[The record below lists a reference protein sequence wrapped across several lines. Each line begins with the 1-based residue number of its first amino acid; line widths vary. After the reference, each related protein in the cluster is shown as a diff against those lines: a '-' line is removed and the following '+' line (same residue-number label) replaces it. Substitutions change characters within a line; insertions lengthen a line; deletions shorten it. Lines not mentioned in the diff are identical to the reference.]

1 MRLDY
6 DSILAQ
12 TFKNSLRGYS
22 KEEVQ
27 DFLKIV
33 EKDFKE
39 MKRDLARL
47 REELNM
53 KDRQVRG
60 LDEALVARQTQ
71 RTDNFENLRSS
82 LQEKAR
88 KFVNQARDEADR
100 HKRKVEAEV
109 NHLQGDIRRLKT
121 ERTYLIN
128 NLRAATKS
136 FTDARNK

>member
-33 EKDFKE
+33 AKDFKE

-53 KDRQVRG
+53 KDRQVRE

>member
-33 EKDFKE
+33 AKDFKE

-60 LDEALVARQTQ
+60 LDEALAAGQTQ

-88 KFVNQARDEADR
+88 KFVNQARDEADL

-136 FTDARNK
+136 FTDSRSK

>member
-33 EKDFKE
+33 AKDFKE

-60 LDEALVARQTQ
+60 MDEALAAGQTQ

-136 FTDARNK
+136 FTDSRSK

>member
-33 EKDFKE
+33 AKDFKE

-60 LDEALVARQTQ
+60 LDEALIARQT
-71 RTDNFENLRSS
+71 
-82 LQEKAR
+82 
-88 KFVNQARDEADR
+88 
-100 HKRKVEAEV
+100 
-109 NHLQGDIRRLKT
+109 
-121 ERTYLIN
+121 
-128 NLRAATKS
+128 
-136 FTDARNK
+136 

>member
-33 EKDFKE
+33 AKDFKE
-39 MKRDLARL
+39 MKRDLSRL

-53 KDRQVRG
+53 KDRQVRE
-60 LDEALVARQTQ
+60 LDESLASGKTQ
-71 RTDNFENLRSS
+71 RTDNFENLRGS

-88 KFVNQARDEADR
+88 KFVNQARDEADK

-121 ERTYLIN
+121 ERQYLID

-136 FTDARNK
+136 FADSRNK

>member
-6 DSILAQ
+6 DSILQQ

-33 EKDFKE
+33 AKDFKE

-47 REELNM
+47 REELNL
-53 KDRQVRG
+53 KDRQVRE
-60 LDEALVARQTQ
+60 LDEALVAGQTQ
-71 RTDNFENLRSS
+71 RTDNFENLRGS

-88 KFVNQARDEADR
+88 KFVNQARDEADK

-136 FTDARNK
+136 FTDSRNK

>member
-22 KEEVQ
+22 KEEVR

-33 EKDFKE
+33 AKDFKE

-121 ERTYLIN
+121 ERTYLID

-136 FTDARNK
+136 FTDSRSK

>member
-33 EKDFKE
+33 AKDFKE

-60 LDEALVARQTQ
+60 LDEALVAGQTQ

-109 NHLQGDIRRLKT
+109 NHQIG
-121 ERTYLIN
+121 
-128 NLRAATKS
+128 RAHV
-136 FTDARNK
+136 

>member
-1 MRLDY
+1 MRLDHE
-6 DSILAQ
+6 SILAQ
-12 TFKNSLRGYS
+12 TFKKSLRGYS
-22 KEEVQ
+22 KEEVH

-33 EKDFKE
+33 AKDFKE

-47 REELNM
+47 REELNV
-53 KDRQVRG
+53 KDRQVRE
-60 LDEALVARQTQ
+60 LDKALTSEKNQPP
-71 RTDNFENLRSS
+71 NFESFRSS

-100 HKRKVEAEV
+100 HRQKVEAEV

-121 ERTYLIN
+121 ERQRLID

-136 FTDARNK
+136 FADSRNK

>member
-33 EKDFKE
+33 AKDFKE

>member
-33 EKDFKE
+33 AKDFKE

-60 LDEALVARQTQ
+60 LDEALVAGQTQ

-136 FTDARNK
+136 FTDSRNK

>member
-33 EKDFKE
+33 AKDFKE

-60 LDEALVARQTQ
+60 LDEALVAGQTQ

-121 ERTYLIN
+121 ERKYLIN

-136 FTDARNK
+136 FTDSRSK

>member
-33 EKDFKE
+33 AKDFKE

-60 LDEALVARQTQ
+60 LDEALVAGQTQ

-100 HKRKVEAEV
+100 HKRKVKAEV

-136 FTDARNK
+136 FTDSRNK

>member
-33 EKDFKE
+33 AKDFKE

-88 KFVNQARDEADR
+88 KFVNQARDEADQ

-136 FTDARNK
+136 FTDSRNK

>member
-33 EKDFKE
+33 AKDFKE

-100 HKRKVEAEV
+100 HKRKVKAEV

>member
-33 EKDFKE
+33 AKDFKE

-88 KFVNQARDEADR
+88 KFVNQAHDEADR

-136 FTDARNK
+136 FTDSRNK

>member
-33 EKDFKE
+33 AKDFKE

-60 LDEALVARQTQ
+60 LDEALVSRQTQ

-136 FTDARNK
+136 FTDSRNK

>member
-12 TFKNSLRGYS
+12 TFKKSLRGYS

-33 EKDFKE
+33 AKDFKE
-39 MKRDLARL
+39 MKRDLTRL
-47 REELNM
+47 REELNQ
-53 KDRQVRG
+53 KDRQVRE
-60 LDEALVARQTQ
+60 LDKALTSAKDQQTP
-71 RTDNFENLRSS
+71 NFENFRSS

-100 HKRKVEAEV
+100 HRQKVETEV
-109 NHLQGDIRRLKT
+109 NHLQGDISRLKV
-121 ERTYLIN
+121 ERQHLID
-128 NLRAATKS
+128 NLKAATKS
-136 FTDARNK
+136 FTNSRNK

>member
-1 MRLDY
+1 MLLDY

-33 EKDFKE
+33 AKDFKE

-60 LDEALVARQTQ
+60 MDEALAAGQTQ

-136 FTDARNK
+136 FTDSRNK

>member
-22 KEEVQ
+22 KEEVR

-33 EKDFKE
+33 AKDFKE

>member
-6 DSILAQ
+6 DGILAQ
-12 TFKNSLRGYS
+12 TFKDSFRGYS
-22 KEEVQ
+22 KEEVR

-33 EKDFKE
+33 AKDFKE

-47 REELNM
+47 REELNL
-53 KDRQVRG
+53 KDRQVRE
-60 LDEALVARQTQ
+60 LDKALASGKTQ
-71 RTDNFENLRSS
+71 PVSNIENFRSS

-100 HKRKVEAEV
+100 HRQKAETEV
-109 NHLQGDIRRLKT
+109 NHLQGDIRRLKV
-121 ERTYLIN
+121 ERQYLID

-136 FTDARNK
+136 FADSRNK

>member
-33 EKDFKE
+33 AKDFKE

-60 LDEALVARQTQ
+60 LDEALIARQTQ

>member
-33 EKDFKE
+33 AKDFKE

-60 LDEALVARQTQ
+60 LDEALIARQTQ

-100 HKRKVEAEV
+100 HKRKVKAEV

>member
-22 KEEVQ
+22 KEEVR

-33 EKDFKE
+33 AKDFKE

-60 LDEALVARQTQ
+60 LDEALAAGQTQ

-121 ERTYLIN
+121 ERQYLIN

-136 FTDARNK
+136 FTDSRNK

>member
-33 EKDFKE
+33 AKDFKE

-136 FTDARNK
+136 FTDSRNK